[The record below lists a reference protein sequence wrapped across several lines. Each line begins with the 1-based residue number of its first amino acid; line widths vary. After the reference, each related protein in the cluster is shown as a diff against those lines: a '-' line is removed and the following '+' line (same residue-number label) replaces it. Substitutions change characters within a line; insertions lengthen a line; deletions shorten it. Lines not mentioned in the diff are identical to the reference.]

1 MKIINKILFLFLVFV
16 FTFIK
21 VNAQIYPVQ
30 ISSQLVPPYSGYLP
44 DYADPTSEKLK
55 VILQFNDFSQAQ
67 YQVKLRF
74 EIKGNGFTI
83 STKTFYNPPPITIL
97 PGQPLLLSGAD
108 LAPYLN
114 TNNLD
119 FVGINQSQY
128 QQRMA
133 LPEGYY
139 SICVKAYD
147 YYNSNPIQ
155 IRTKV
160 AHKHGSH

>member
-1 MKIINKILFLFLVFV
+1 MMKHTRLLLFCFLISFG
-16 FTFIK
+16 FLR
-21 VNAQIYPVQ
+21 AQIYPVQ
-30 ISSQLVPPYSGYLP
+30 ISAQLVPPYSGYLP

-55 VILQFNDFSQAQ
+55 VILQFNDFSQTQ
-67 YQVKLRF
+67 YNLKLKF

-83 STKTFYNPPPITIL
+83 STKALYNPPPITLL

-128 QQRMA
+128 QQKMA
-133 LPEGYY
+133 LPEG
-139 SICVKAYD
+139 
-147 YYNSNPIQ
+147 
-155 IRTKV
+155 
-160 AHKHGSH
+160 